1 MLRGEAVEHVLVV
14 LPAYNEEASVASV
27 IAEIRSLQPGF
38 DVLVVNDGSI
48 DRTADVARAAGAAVL
63 TAPFNLGV
71 GGAMRTG
78 FRYAAERGYD
88 RVVQVDADGQHD
100 PGEIDAMLAL
110 FDDEPL
116 PQMVIGARFAGQG
129 DYKVGRARRFAMRL
143 LARSLS
149 RIAHS
154 TLTDVTSGFRA
165 HNAEAIAL
173 FARSY
178 PTDYLADTVESLA
191 VLARL
196 GGKVRQCPAVMR
208 PRTTGQPSQSA
219 WKASVY
225 LVRILMVLGLT
236 LIRRP
241 PQAG

>member
-1 MLRGEAVEHVLVV
+1 MTRVLVV
-14 LPAYNEEASVASV
+14 MPAFNEEASVGTIV
-27 IAEIRSLQPGF
+27 DEIRSAEPSF
-38 DVLVVNDGSI
+38 DILVVNDGST
-48 DRTADVARAAGAAVL
+48 DATAAVARRSGAAVL

-78 FRYAAERGYD
+78 FRYAKDHGYD

-100 PGEIDAMLAL
+100 PAEIGAMLAL
-110 FDDEPL
+110 FDDAQV

-129 DYKVGRARRFAMRL
+129 DYKVPMARRLAMRL
-143 LARSLS
+143 LASSLS
-149 RIAHS
+149 RIAGAK
-154 TLTDVTSGFRA
+154 LTDVTSGFRA

-173 FARSY
+173 FALVY

-191 VLARL
+191 VLARS
-196 GGKVRQCPAVMR
+196 GGVVRQCPAVMR
-208 PRTTGQPSQSA
+208 PRTTGRPSQSP

-225 LVRILMVLGLT
+225 LVRIMLVLGLT

-241 PQAG
+241 PEGA